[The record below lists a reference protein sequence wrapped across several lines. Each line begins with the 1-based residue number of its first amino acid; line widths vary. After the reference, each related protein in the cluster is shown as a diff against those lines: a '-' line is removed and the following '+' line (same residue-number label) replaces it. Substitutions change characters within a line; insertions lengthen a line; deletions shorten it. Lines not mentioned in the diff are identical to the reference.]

1 MISKILREKREALGY
16 SRERLARKSG
26 VSASFIAKIE
36 KEVRPASLEVILKLS
51 EALKINKIDILN
63 QLGFFSDDE
72 VKFYTTPIL
81 EERLQS
87 QIELMESTEESKVP
101 VFDSVSAGIGYTPN
115 AEPTGYLSLDISNC
129 NDCVGIHVK
138 GCSMNP
144 TISDSAV
151 ILIRKDE
158 ELHDGDIGV
167 FLVNEEAFVKR
178 YFRKDNFILLY
189 SDNPSYQPIIVTESD
204 DFTICGKVIKTLNNL

>member
-1 MISKILREKREALGY
+1 MIGKILREKREALGY
-16 SRERLARKSG
+16 SRERLSIKSG
-26 VSASFIAKIE
+26 VSTSSIIKIE
-36 KEVRPASLEVILKLS
+36 QNIRKPSLEIILQLS

-81 EERLQS
+81 EKRLQN
-87 QIELMESTEESKVP
+87 QVELMESTEESKVP
-101 VFDSVSAGIGYTPN
+101 VFDSVSAGIGYTPD

-158 ELHDGDIGV
+158 QLHDGDIGV
-167 FLVNEEAFVKR
+167 FLLNEEAFVKR
-178 YFRKDNFILLY
+178 YVRKDNIILLY
-189 SDNPSYQPIIVTESD
+189 SDNPTYQPIIVTEED
-204 DFTICGKVIKTLNNL
+204 DFRICGKVIKTLNNL